1 MKAREAK
8 AKEGTKVV
16 FRDVMA
22 DSQALEEMLRLSQGV
37 RKVPVLV
44 EAGRVSVGFGGS

>member
-8 AKEGTKVV
+8 AKEGMKVV
-16 FRDVMA
+16 FRDVVA
-22 DSQALEEMLRLSQGV
+22 DPRALEEMLRQSQGV
-37 RKVPVLV
+37 RQVPVLV